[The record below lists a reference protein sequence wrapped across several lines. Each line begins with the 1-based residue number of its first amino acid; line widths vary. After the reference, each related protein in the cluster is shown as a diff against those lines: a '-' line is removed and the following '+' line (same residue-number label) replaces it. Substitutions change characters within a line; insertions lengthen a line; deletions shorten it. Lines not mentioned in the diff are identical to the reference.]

1 MSTVDEAWLDTRQ
14 DCPSLSLS
22 LLSASLLLS
31 REKLFI
37 ENSRERERQTFCV
50 LHQFS
55 ILRKRV

>member
-1 MSTVDEAWLDTRQ
+1 MKLGLTRAKIVL
-14 DCPSLSLS
+14 LSLP

-37 ENSRERERQTFCV
+37 ENSRERERQMFGV

-55 ILRKRV
+55 ILRKQV